1 MFFAADVPLLYH
13 FHHYMVVFFL
23 IFLGF
28 GGVYGALML
37 ISDPSGVKFEW
48 SLDLLNGTPF
58 NSFLIPGIMLLIAN
72 GLLPIYVALITL
84 LKKKYAPILILFQG
98 VITIIWL
105 SVQLI
110 INPDFFLPVTHYPS
124 YSFGILLLILG
135 LILRRQN
142 HPPNHPNG

>member
-1 MFFAADVPLLYH
+1 MKTTYKILAVFLL
-13 FHHYMVVFFL
+13 L
-23 IFLGF
+23 FLGF
-28 GGVYGALML
+28 GGVYGALLL
-37 ISDPSGVKFEW
+37 ISDPSGGKFEW

-58 NSFLIPGIMLLIAN
+58 NSFLIPGIVLLIAN

-84 LKKKYAPILILFQG
+84 LKKKYAPTLILFQG

-110 INPDFFLPVTHYPS
+110 INTDFFLPVTHYPS
-124 YSFGILLLILG
+124 YSVGILLLILG